1 MSPQA
6 KHIISKEIGPYATPI
21 LQPTT
26 PVAHLA
32 TGLAIYA

>member
-6 KHIISKEIGPYATPI
+6 KHIISKGIGVYTTPI

-26 PVAHLA
+26 PVGDLT
-32 TGLAIYA
+32 TGLAI

>member
-6 KHIISKEIGPYATPI
+6 KHIISKENGVYAIPI

-32 TGLAIYA
+32 TGPAI

>member
-6 KHIISKEIGPYATPI
+6 KHIIIKGKGVYAIPI

-32 TGLAIYA
+32 TGLAI